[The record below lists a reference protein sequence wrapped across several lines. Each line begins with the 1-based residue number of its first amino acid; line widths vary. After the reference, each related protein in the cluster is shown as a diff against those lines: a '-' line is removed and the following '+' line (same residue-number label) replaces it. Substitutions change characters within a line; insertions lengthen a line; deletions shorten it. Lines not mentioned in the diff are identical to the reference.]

1 MRFVPT
7 LMLPLVWFVV
17 AYLLQQLAFLLLGQM

>member
-7 LMLPLVWFVV
+7 LMMPLAWFVV
-17 AYLLQQLAFLLLGQM
+17 AYLLQQLAFILIGQI